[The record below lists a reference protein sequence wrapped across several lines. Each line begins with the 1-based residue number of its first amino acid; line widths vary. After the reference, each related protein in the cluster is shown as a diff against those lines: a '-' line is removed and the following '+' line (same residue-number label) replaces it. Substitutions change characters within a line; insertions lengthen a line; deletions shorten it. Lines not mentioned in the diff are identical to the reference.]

1 MIKYYCGKSS
11 LISHKLSLINIIIH
25 PKLTL
30 SFLVLE
36 KMSAAFIGMFHFDAW
51 DISYEFMVA
60 FIKDQRSRINLK
72 ANKIEK
78 EVYEILGNIQSSFYS
93 SVIAFTTLERKH
105 DEIADT
111 I

>member
-1 MIKYYCGKSS
+1 M
-11 LISHKLSLINIIIH
+11 SHKLALINIIIC
-25 PKLTL
+25 PNPTL

-36 KMSAAFIGMFHFDAW
+36 KISAAFIGMFDFDAW
-51 DISYEFMVA
+51 EVSHEFMVA
-60 FIKDQRSRINLK
+60 VIKDQRSKINLK

-78 EVYEILGNIQSSFYS
+78 EIYEILGNIQSSFYS
-93 SVIAFTTLERKH
+93 SVIAFTALERKH